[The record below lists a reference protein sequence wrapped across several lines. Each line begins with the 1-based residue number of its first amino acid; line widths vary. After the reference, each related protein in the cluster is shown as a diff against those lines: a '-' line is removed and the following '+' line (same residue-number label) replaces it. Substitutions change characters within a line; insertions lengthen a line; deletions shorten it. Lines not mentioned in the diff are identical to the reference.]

1 MARKM
6 CQDEAMKSA
15 GEMIEGPKAFT
26 RFENAMK
33 KVLAVPHSVIQ
44 KRIEEHRKE
53 AALNPNKRG
62 PKSKPQKTNQP

>member
-1 MARKM
+1 
-6 CQDEAMKSA
+6 MKPNT
-15 GEMIEGPKAFT
+15 EMIEGTEAFT

-33 KVLAVPHSVIQ
+33 KVLSVPKAEIQ

-62 PKSKPQKTNQP
+62 PKPKGKKETTSG